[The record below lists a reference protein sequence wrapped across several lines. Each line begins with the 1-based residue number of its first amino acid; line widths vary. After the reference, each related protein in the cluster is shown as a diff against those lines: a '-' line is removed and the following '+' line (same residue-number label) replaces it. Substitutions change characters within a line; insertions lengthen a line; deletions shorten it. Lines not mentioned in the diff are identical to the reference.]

1 MKRIGKVL
9 RSLFSRSSAE
19 CDRRDEMRE
28 KVSAPQDKD
37 RPLAWQMIKTIEQK
51 RMFLRPG
58 LTVAD
63 VAAEM
68 NMETDTVERIFTQF
82 VGRDFD
88 RYLDELRI
96 AYAAVMFMGHESHL
110 YSIEKVGSQCG
121 FTDNAAFADACRKL
135 TGMTTE
141 VMREFTRGRKTL
153 KGLFLNPPIYLNSD
167 TLEEEIL
174 KQ

>member
-1 MKRIGKVL
+1 
-9 RSLFSRSSAE
+9 
-19 CDRRDEMRE
+19 MRE

-51 RMFLRPG
+51 RMFLRAG

-68 NMETDTVERIFTQF
+68 NMETDTVERIFTRF